1 MRVFVAGASGA
12 IGIRLVPHLFDHGH
26 EVIGTATTPATSDGN
41 RNHSADTT
49 PTRVANHDNTKN
61 NGGVISA
68 SECTVDTTPH
78 NPPDDTIQYVD
89 NSSANTD

>member
-1 MRVFVAGASGA
+1 MNGDNATNPAATNPTARPNVRNPNKYVN
-12 IGIRLVPHLFDHGH
+12 
-26 EVIGTATTPATSDGN
+26 GTATTPATNDGN

-68 SECTVDTTPH
+68 SDCTVDTTPH